1 MTLARRLAF
10 DLATRLNPRADLLT
24 SLANLYGTDK
34 GTGRRGH
41 HYTRIYSEL
50 LEPIRER
57 PIRMLEIGLLGMR
70 RGGWDDKQLR
80 DRGETQ
86 GRDAPSL
93 RMWSQYFPRG
103 EIFGLDFNDF
113 TEVKI
118 ERCKI
123 FPRRCIERRRN
134 CEPCGRRS
142 AANSMSSSDDASH
155 ASDHQQITLGALFPA
170 VKPGGLFII
179 EDLFFQPADREP
191 AGATKTVDVLRRAE
205 VTGEFRGSHLA
216 ADAIPYL
223 EQHVGT
229 RCLVRFARAQGA
241 HPAPRQPWG
250 ALEEGIAHPDAD
262 AGCAVHSS
270 RLNADPAH
278 ERRWICQSAYQPGGS
293 FSSMAR
299 RRSLWARRRP
309 HSPFRLPAVRWSS
322 WSSETG
328 AATVP
333 SISGKSLLPWPSSG
347 NARFVASTGDNFYQH
362 GISSIRDPKW
372 ETSFQRII

>member
-80 DRGETQ
+80 GRGETQ

-118 ERCKI
+118 ERC
-123 FPRRCIERRRN
+123 
-134 CEPCGRRS
+134 
-142 AANSMSSSDDASH
+142 
-155 ASDHQQITLGALFPA
+155 
-170 VKPGGLFII
+170 
-179 EDLFFQPADREP
+179 
-191 AGATKTVDVLRRAE
+191 
-205 VTGEFRGSHLA
+205 
-216 ADAIPYL
+216 
-223 EQHVGT
+223 
-229 RCLVRFARAQGA
+229 
-241 HPAPRQPWG
+241 
-250 ALEEGIAHPDAD
+250 
-262 AGCAVHSS
+262 
-270 RLNADPAH
+270 
-278 ERRWICQSAYQPGGS
+278 
-293 FSSMAR
+293 
-299 RRSLWARRRP
+299 
-309 HSPFRLPAVRWSS
+309 
-322 WSSETG
+322 
-328 AATVP
+328 P
-333 SISGKSLLPWPSSG
+333 SIGKMLLSAG
-347 NARFVASTGDNFYQH
+347 NA
-362 GISSIRDPKW
+362 P
-372 ETSFQRII
+372 TSVSGGVCRK